1 MRLIKIFENKIIIFI
16 LVIII
21 QFPLTAFAQNNEA
34 PFSRDTL
41 ISLAREMMETA
52 RYCALI
58 TLDETGYP
66 AARTMDPFVP
76 DDNMVVWLG
85 TNLNSKKV
93 VDIKKDSRVSLYYQ
107 SPKGT
112 GYVLIKGQ
120 AQLVNNT
127 MKKQIYWKKEWSR
140 YYSEDKSNY
149 ILIKVI
155 PDNLKL
161 LDYQHGIVGDTK
173 TWDVP
178 FVEFKH
184 IK

>member
-1 MRLIKIFENKIIIFI
+1 MRLIKKFENKIIIFI

-21 QFPLTAFAQNNEA
+21 QFPLTAFAQENDVIFN
-34 PFSRDTL
+34 RDTL
-41 ISLAREMMETA
+41 ITVARKMMETA

-66 AARTMDPFVP
+66 AARTMDPFLP

-93 VDIKKDSRVSLYYQ
+93 VDIKKDSRVALYYQ
-107 SPKGT
+107 SPNGA

-120 AQLVNNT
+120 AQLVDDT
-127 MKKQIYWKKEWSR
+127 IKKQIYWKKEWSR
-140 YYSEDKSNY
+140 FYSEEKSNY

-155 PDNLKL
+155 PDKLKL
-161 LDYQHGIVGDTK
+161 LDYQHGMLGDK
-173 TWDVP
+173 NTWAVP
-178 FVEFKH
+178 FVEFKQ